1 MDTKVFVN
9 DAINIG
15 ILNYLN
21 KVNSDDFMTV
31 VIETLIA
38 IYGELDIINP
48 YKTNNESS
56 IGGFDYNISKYGYSK
71 ENLSI
76 FKQNVMNFYLSKDE
90 KPNKYFNIIEKELI
104 DMFFIKYNSIEKSK
118 IDVEVFKGKLA
129 FEGSKLNEE
138 YSTDKKEIEKY
149 YNLKYKQLDLNISYT
164 KINKNTLS
172 DEAYISL
179 GYSIDNIKKMNENQ
193 LLEINNK
200 IFKYYNIDETKD
212 DKYIRLEQAL
222 EYYKEFPKKE
232 EPKKENGYT
241 EIYLILGFVLGSLL
255 VIGII
260 VGVLS

>member
-9 DAINIG
+9 DAINNG

-31 VIETLIA
+31 VIDTLVT

-56 IGGFDYNISKYGYSK
+56 IGGFDYNITKYGYSK

-90 KPNKYFNIIEKELI
+90 KPNKYFNVIEKELI
-104 DMFFIKYNSIEKSK
+104 DMFFYKYSAIDKSK
-118 IDVEVFKGKLA
+118 IDMELFKEKLT
-129 FEGSKLNEE
+129 FEGNSLNDM

-149 YNLKYKQLDLNISYT
+149 YRLKNKQLDLNIKYT
-164 KINKNTLS
+164 KIDSNTLS
-172 DEAYISL
+172 DEAYTAL
-179 GYSIDNIKKMNENQ
+179 GYSIDNIKNMNEAQ
-193 LLEINNK
+193 IMEINNK
-200 IFKYYNIDETKD
+200 VFDYYNIDKTKE

-222 EYYKEFPKKE
+222 EYYKQFPKKE
-232 EPKKENGYT
+232 ESKKENGYT
-241 EIYLILGFVLGSLL
+241 EIFLLLGFVLGSLV
-255 VIGII
+255 VIGVI